1 MLEKINMFMF
11 IAAICSSRKETQV
24 PFWVKPELENKMGT
38 NFGTFKAESYIS
50 QVVAGLNC
58 IVKVNIGGGSCVHIK
73 IFVPLPHTN
82 EGPQLN
88 GYQPSK
94 TLTDPIKDF

>member
-1 MLEKINMFMF
+1 MSQRVGGFSEKKDATPDIQEY
-11 IAAICSSRKETQV
+11 CEK
-24 PFWVKPELENKMGT
+24 VKPELENKMGT